1 MGDLFKGLLG
11 GGWSILV
18 GWIVPSALNVLALVF
33 VVLPPVHGKGL
44 FSGHS
49 LLSGHSR
56 REDVAVLGA
65 SAVAG
70 LLLAAVQTGLYR
82 ILEGCVGWRPDGG
95 GRRPNP
101 WAALTRLGKKD
112 AVRRGMMARRQTK
125 PKKRSCQVAPP
136 CG

>member
-1 MGDLFKGLLG
+1 MGDLFKGVLG

-56 REDVAVLGA
+56 REGVA
-65 SAVAG
+65 
-70 LLLAAVQTGLYR
+70 
-82 ILEGCVGWRPDGG
+82 
-95 GRRPNP
+95 
-101 WAALTRLGKKD
+101 